1 MKNQNAIWLIK
12 RLREPSTW
20 AGVAVLL
27 QAFNVPAMFIP
38 FLGYGLD
45 LAVQLLPA
53 AAAGAAIVMAENN
66 HQPGNE

>member
-1 MKNQNAIWLIK
+1 MNKAAWIIK

-27 QAFNVPAMFIP
+27 QAFNVPAALVP

-45 LAVQLLPA
+45 IAVQFLPA
-53 AAAGAAIVMAENN
+53 AAAGAAIVMSE
-66 HQPGNE
+66 QQFPGND